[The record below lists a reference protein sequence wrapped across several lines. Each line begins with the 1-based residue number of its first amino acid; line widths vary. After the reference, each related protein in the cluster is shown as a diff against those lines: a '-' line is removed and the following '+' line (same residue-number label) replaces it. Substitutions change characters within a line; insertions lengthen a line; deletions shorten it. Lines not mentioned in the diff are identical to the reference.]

1 MGIEILIPFIASIA
15 VTIGLRRLDKSNT
28 KLSQI
33 KRYAG
38 KLSEE
43 IHQTALL
50 KIQSVKDAG
59 IDIDIHLKHAKKT
72 SEEIQSLSRESN
84 ILFEQI
90 KSSRDYLSSLSQEM
104 SSVVELAHEARQ
116 EAEILQK
123 DLLIVENHRQEVGLL
138 RGRFGWFARGIHNNS
153 RQISRQIGSK
163 IG

>member
-50 KIQSVKDAG
+50 NDLFNFIATLKILCQNK
-59 IDIDIHLKHAKKT
+59 ILWITLK
-72 SEEIQSLSRESN
+72 I
-84 ILFEQI
+84 
-90 KSSRDYLSSLSQEM
+90 
-104 SSVVELAHEARQ
+104 
-116 EAEILQK
+116 
-123 DLLIVENHRQEVGLL
+123 
-138 RGRFGWFARGIHNNS
+138 
-153 RQISRQIGSK
+153 
-163 IG
+163 

>member
-72 SEEIQSLSRESN
+72 AKKSN
-84 ILFEQI
+84 HFQENPIFYLN
-90 KSSRDYLSSLSQEM
+90 KSNP
-104 SSVVELAHEARQ
+104 
-116 EAEILQK
+116 AEITSHPFPRN
-123 DLLIVENHRQEVGLL
+123 E
-138 RGRFGWFARGIHNNS
+138 FCS
-153 RQISRQIGSK
+153 RIGT
-163 IG
+163 